1 MMVGPPSTI
10 DEIKKRSTPNANF
23 LVRMNTKCKHQKCGP
38 TKCKHQKCGPTIV
51 TVRPNDCRNVDGAG
65 ARFRA
70 RPPVLPSLG
79 LVTSQTLLL
88 RLIRQQAVARRR
100 QVDAP
105 VLVADRGVEAQKRD
119 LMKDLL
125 HRVIA
130 IKRFF
135 KCLLLS
141 ELV

>member
-23 LVRMNTKCKHQKCGP
+23 LVRMN